1 MPHGVEG
8 YASGLPQDPSIQ
20 RPPGIASIALTV
32 PTAKA
37 VSAKSLCRPNA
48 VVGVSGTHSR
58 KFVPDDSA
66 ADLFG
71 HIRIRQQR
79 VESAGVPCPLPGGP
93 LGFDGWRKVGVAGF
107 ERASSLRQML
117 NRFYE
122 AFDTERRSGA
132 CDASDYRT
140 PFQIDRD
147 RVLHTPTFR
156 RLQNK
161 TQVFWSGEYDFYRT
175 RLTHSLE
182 VAQIGKSISYWLKS
196 QPDGPLGDD
205 FFIDPDLVEAICL
218 SHDLGHP
225 PFGHAG
231 ERTLNHLMRDH
242 GGFEGNAQTLR
253 LLTERIFS
261 AKRSGMDPTRA
272 FLDGVLKY
280 KSLWTELG
288 NQPEHHF
295 IYDNQHAYLDWAM
308 GGNDFPLELTPGKVR
323 DKFKSIECQ
332 LMDWADDTAYSL
344 NDLSD
349 SVRAGFLNIEK
360 IEAWAETHGHPT
372 DDASPLGDLM
382 RAIRRKRV
390 DPFVGK
396 RIGKYI
402 QSTRLETDVN
412 FLSASTNRYRY
423 RLAIDPA
430 VKAESGLFKRL
441 AFEVVFLSPQLKQLE
456 HKGSRMLRQL
466 WEVLGERYISQQ
478 KIDGQDFQLLPADTA
493 AEITGAPDEATRA
506 RLVCDFL
513 SGMTDGYAARTYKR
527 LFSPDFGSIGDLVG

>member
-1 MPHGVEG
+1 M
-8 YASGLPQDPSIQ
+8 
-20 RPPGIASIALTV
+20 R
-32 PTAKA
+32 
-37 VSAKSLCRPNA
+37 
-48 VVGVSGTHSR
+48 
-58 KFVPDDSA
+58 
-66 ADLFG
+66 
-71 HIRIRQQR
+71 
-79 VESAGVPCPLPGGP
+79 
-93 LGFDGWRKVGVAGF
+93 
-107 ERASSLRQML
+107 
-117 NRFYE
+117 NRFYGE
-122 AFDTERRSGA
+122 FDTQRLSGKS
-132 CDASDYRT
+132 DDGDYRS

-182 VAQIGKSISYWLKS
+182 VAQIGKSICHWLRS
-196 QPDGPLGDD
+196 RQDGPLTDD
-205 FFIDPDLVEAICL
+205 FFIDADLVEAICL

-231 ERTLNHLMRDH
+231 ERTLNHLMRGH

-261 AKRSGMDPTRA
+261 AKRAGMDPTRA
-272 FLDGVLKY
+272 FLDGILKY
-280 KSLWTELG
+280 KSLWSELKTATG
-288 NQPEHHF
+288 ETPEHHF
-295 IYDNQHAYLDWAM
+295 IYDDQQAHLDWAM
-308 GGNDFPLELTPGKVR
+308 GGHDFPLELPPGAAR

-332 LMDWADDTAYSL
+332 VMDWADDTAYSL

-349 SVRAGFLNIEK
+349 SVRAGFLNLEK
-360 IEAWAETHGHPT
+360 IESWAGQHGHPI
-372 DDASPLGDLM
+372 DEGAPLGDLM
-382 RAIRRKRV
+382 KAIRLKRV

-396 RIGKYI
+396 RIGRYI

-412 FLSASTNRYRY
+412 FLSSETNRYRY
-423 RLAIDPA
+423 RLAIDED
-430 VKAESGLFKRL
+430 VKAECALFKKL

-466 WEVLGERYISQQ
+466 WEVLGERYIAGRP
-478 KIDGQDFQLLPADTA
+478 IDGQNFQLLPADTA

-513 SGMTDGYAARTYKR
+513 AGMTDGYAARTYKR
-527 LFSPDFGSIGDLVG
+527 LFSPDFGSIGDLIG